1 MFRLYFDKSKKF
13 AVTSL
18 TALVAVLGF
27 RLVLVFV
34 APFLYSGAIS
44 ALLFFCIALAYSVC
58 FVSLASY
65 AIPKILTKFRIG
77 V

>member
-1 MFRLYFDKSKKF
+1 MFYLYFSNPKKF

-27 RLVLVFV
+27 RLLFLFV
-34 APFLYSGAIS
+34 APFLYSGALG
-44 ALLFFCIALAYSVC
+44 ALAFFGIALAYSVC
-58 FVSLASY
+58 FVGFASY
-65 AIPKILTKFRIG
+65 VIPKILNKFNIT

>member
-44 ALLFFCIALAYSVC
+44 ALAFFGIALAYSSC
-58 FVSLASY
+58 FVGLASY

>member
-1 MFRLYFDKSKKF
+1 MFRLYFDNPKKF
-13 AVTSL
+13 AVTTL

-44 ALLFFCIALAYSVC
+44 ALTFFGIALAYSIC
-58 FVSLASY
+58 FVGFASY
-65 AIPKILTKFRIG
+65 VIPKILTKFRIG

>member
-1 MFRLYFDKSKKF
+1 MFRLYFDNPKKF

-44 ALLFFCIALAYSVC
+44 ALVFFGVALAYSVC
-58 FVSLASY
+58 FVGFASY
-65 AIPKILTKFRIG
+65 VIPKILTKFRIG

>member
-1 MFRLYFDKSKKF
+1 MFHLYVGNPKKF

-34 APFLYSGAIS
+34 EPFLYSGAIS
-44 ALLFFCIALAYSVC
+44 ALAFFGIALAYSVC
-58 FVSLASY
+58 FVGLASY
-65 AIPKILTKFRIG
+65 VIPKILTKFRIG